1 MSGLVLIIHFIGRR
15 WKSIAFG
22 AVFVIITNVLQAV
35 IPSLVGDAVDLLRDG
50 FVMRDILVIC
60 GIILLLEVFKGLTRF
75 LMRYI
80 IIGASWRI
88 ENDIRLRVYDHLLRL
103 PLTYYNTSRTGDI
116 IARMTNDL
124 TAVRMM
130 VGPAVMYTINAA
142 VFGPAALAFMMRK
155 DAELALYGMLPIPFI
170 AGLIYIVGKRIHRY
184 FRSVQESYSDISAH
198 VQENLNGIKVVKAY
212 AVEEREL
219 STLYN
224 LSRRYVDLNK
234 KIINLQSFYH
244 PFLDVLASAG
254 IIIVLWTG
262 GMKVASGETTLGSL
276 VALIMY
282 IGMLVWPAIALGW
295 VVAIFQRGTAS
306 LRRIEEI
313 LTVEPER
320 QDDGEDIRPLTGAL
334 TVRDLDFSHG
344 GEDTALSGISFDLA
358 PGRTLAVTGRTGSGK
373 STLVNVLSGV
383 YKLPRGKVFFDG
395 IDMNDIPLTRL
406 RASIAL
412 VPQETFLF
420 SESVAENIAFGREDA
435 GAEDIR
441 HAAELAAIADE
452 IASYPDE
459 YDTMLGERGLTVSG
473 GQRQRLAI
481 ARALVSDAP
490 ILFFDDCLSNVDTAT
505 EMTILRNIKSAVAN
519 RTAVIVTHRLGAI
532 SDADE
537 IIYLANGRIAER
549 GTHEE
554 LMALAGEYA
563 ALYREQES
571 IDRPEDI
578 P

>member
-1 MSGLVLIIHFIGRR
+1 MSGLRLILHFIGRR
-15 WKSIAFG
+15 WKSIAVG
-22 AVFVIITNVLQAV
+22 AIFVVITNVLQAV

-50 FVMRDILVIC
+50 FVMRDILIIC
-60 GIILLLEVFKGLTRF
+60 GIILVIEVFKDLARF

-88 ENDIRLRVYDHLLRL
+88 ENDIRLRIYTHLLRL

-142 VFGPAALAFMMRK
+142 VFGPAALAFMMAK
-155 DAELALYGMLPIPFI
+155 DVELALYGMLPIPFI
-170 AGLIYIVGKRIHRY
+170 AGMIYLVGKRIHRY
-184 FRSVQESYSDISAH
+184 FKRVQESYSDISAH

-212 AVEEREL
+212 AIEEREL
-219 STLYN
+219 STLYS
-224 LSRRYVDLNK
+224 LSRRYVDFNK

-262 GMKVASGETTLGSL
+262 GMKVASGETTLGAL
-276 VALIMY
+276 VSLIMY

-313 LTVEPER
+313 LSEEPER
-320 QDDGEDIRPLTGAL
+320 QDDGDDIRPLTGAL

-481 ARALVSDAP
+481 ARALVNDAP

-505 EMTILRNIKSAVAN
+505 EMKILRNIKSAVAN
-519 RTAVIVTHRLGAI
+519 RTAIIVTHRLGAI
-532 SDADE
+532 ADADE
-537 IIYLANGRIAER
+537 IIYLTNGRIAER

-554 LMALAGEYA
+554 LMALSGEYA
-563 ALYREQES
+563 TLYREQES
-571 IDRPEDI
+571 IDRLEDA